1 MNNFLNSEFIA
12 KLKKS
17 DIYINLSHAKNYFSA
32 DMATKAIGFI
42 SIPIFTRLLTQ
53 SEYGISSVFLSYV
66 AIFTILF
73 SLNCTAA
80 VSRYYFEKTDDF
92 KQFIS
97 TTLTLLVLIFFV
109 TVPIYLMFYLHLGN
123 IMNLP
128 GALPVYI
135 ILASFFSIIY
145 GIYFQILVVQH
156 KSKEVAKIS
165 IAYGY
170 SGFIISVIITFF
182 LSSDRYLGKIW
193 ASLLIGLIF
202 AIYFLIKLRSSLVF
216 SIKKEHIRYIFSYSF
231 PLIPYALSSI
241 ILAQFDRIMINN
253 ISDSASAGLYSLGYT
268 VGLLLAIVISATLN
282 AMIPQIMDLFDK
294 KEFVRIDSL
303 FKRIFSIE
311 TIVALGLILFGKE
324 LIIMLADRKFH
335 IASEIVPIIVFGY
348 ILYGM
353 SIIYAQYIVFTKK
366 MIYLSLSVLSAGII
380 NIILNWIYISQYG
393 YVAAAYTTAI
403 SYFFMFLFNWITAKY
418 ILKQRTTPLW
428 LLWKSIVILSIA
440 IIIMFLFSYLNFNF
454 VLLFLCKLL
463 LLIVFS
469 ISLFFSESKKIYSN
483 LIAS

>member
-1 MNNFLNSEFIA
+1 
-12 KLKKS
+12 
-17 DIYINLSHAKNYFSA
+17 
-32 DMATKAIGFI
+32 
-42 SIPIFTRLLTQ
+42 
-53 SEYGISSVFLSYV
+53 
-66 AIFTILF
+66 
-73 SLNCTAA
+73 
-80 VSRYYFEKTDDF
+80 
-92 KQFIS
+92 
-97 TTLTLLVLIFFV
+97 
-109 TVPIYLMFYLHLGN
+109 
-123 IMNLP
+123 
-128 GALPVYI
+128 
-135 ILASFFSIIY
+135 
-145 GIYFQILVVQH
+145 
-156 KSKEVAKIS
+156 
-165 IAYGY
+165 
-170 SGFIISVIITFF
+170 
-182 LSSDRYLGKIW
+182 
-193 ASLLIGLIF
+193 
-202 AIYFLIKLRSSLVF
+202 
-216 SIKKEHIRYIFSYSF
+216 
-231 PLIPYALSSI
+231 
-241 ILAQFDRIMINN
+241 
-253 ISDSASAGLYSLGYT
+253 
-268 VGLLLAIVISATLN
+268 
-282 AMIPQIMDLFDK
+282 
-294 KEFVRIDSL
+294 
-303 FKRIFSIE
+303 
-311 TIVALGLILFGKE
+311 
-324 LIIMLADRKFH
+324 MLADHKFH